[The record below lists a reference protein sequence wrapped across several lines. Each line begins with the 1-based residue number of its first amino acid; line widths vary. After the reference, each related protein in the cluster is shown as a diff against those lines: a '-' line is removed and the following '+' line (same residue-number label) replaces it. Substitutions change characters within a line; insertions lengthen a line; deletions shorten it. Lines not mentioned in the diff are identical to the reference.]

1 MSQEVFVNDLDYR
14 TSLSWFERLFAD
26 GGRKPSIDDKRV
38 YQKLTVMWIA
48 HTDDMNF
55 LQDDKRKDKDQDDR
69 RLGR

>member
-1 MSQEVFVNDLDYR
+1 MSQEVFVNDLDYKI
-14 TSLSWFERLFAD
+14 SLSWFERLFAD
-26 GGRKPSIDDKRV
+26 GDRKPSIDDKRV